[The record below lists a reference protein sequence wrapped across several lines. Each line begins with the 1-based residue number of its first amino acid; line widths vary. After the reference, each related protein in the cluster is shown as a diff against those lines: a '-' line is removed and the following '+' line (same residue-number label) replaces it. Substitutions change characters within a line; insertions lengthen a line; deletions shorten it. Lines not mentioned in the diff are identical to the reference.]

1 MSDKMTLRKD
11 VTITLATT
19 IPSDRHLVIDLPVDV
34 PVGPAEI
41 RISIPVSPTTSEAS
55 SSSSINTALEIA
67 RAKFRVAGSLSTTWQ
82 APEDAV
88 ILSDDELFK
97 LTEQLTGGESVD
109 EIMKD
114 IRGDW

>member
-19 IPSDRHLVIDLPVDV
+19 IPSDRHLVIDLPADV

-41 RISIPVSPTTSEAS
+41 RISIPVSPTADEVSPV
-55 SSSSINTALEIA
+55 NPALEIA
-67 RAKFRVAGSLSTTWQ
+67 RAKFRAVGSLSTTWK
-82 APEDAV
+82 APEDAL
-88 ILSDDELFK
+88 ILTDEELFK
-97 LTEQLTGGESVD
+97 LTEQLAGGASVD